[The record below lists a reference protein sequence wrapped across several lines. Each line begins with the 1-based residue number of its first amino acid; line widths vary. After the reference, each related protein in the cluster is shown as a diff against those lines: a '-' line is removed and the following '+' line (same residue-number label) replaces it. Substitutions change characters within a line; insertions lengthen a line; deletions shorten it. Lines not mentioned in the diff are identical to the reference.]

1 MRNIIYVAIFF
12 ISTLSYAQSN
22 GSVNGNVLDF
32 ESNNEPL
39 MFAKVSIK
47 ETGAE
52 VLSDE
57 KGFFKFENL
66 SDGEYTLVSSFTG
79 YETKESK
86 IKVASNATQ
95 IKLVLEPSSI
105 SLEDLVSAMASVE
118 NRASTTSN

>member
-66 SDGEYTLVSSFTG
+66 NDGEYTLVSSFTG

-86 IKVASNATQ
+86 IKVTSNATQ

>member
-12 ISTLSYAQSN
+12 ISALSYAQSN

-66 SDGEYTLVSSFTG
+66 NDGEYTLVSSFTG

>member
-12 ISTLSYAQSN
+12 ISALSYAQSN

-86 IKVASNATQ
+86 IKVTSNATQ

>member
-66 SDGEYTLVSSFTG
+66 NDGEYTLVSSFTG